1 MKREQYF
8 AIVDAETGAIIGF
21 KTGAIIGFN
30 TSYIVFMTEQQ
41 VEEIHEMNLS
51 SLSEYAVDHGLKI
64 AEVYQAAADAWIQH
78 NIESAG
84 D

>member
-8 AIVDAETGAIIGF
+8 AIVDAETGAIYVFGSQ
-21 KTGAIIGFN
+21 GIGFN